1 MFRMILR
8 WLAKR
13 GASAN
18 RRDLVRYIRF
28 LEKASPRDRAI
39 QLITANELRLAMITY
54 IDSDNRIRS
63 LIGRVLRDYPDVEE
77 RELLI
82 TPTYMDHVAI
92 KFRKQK
98 NLTMMA
104 GWLLWMH
111 TFRAVVQPKSRDLA
125 RRMWQLM
132 SEAQP
137 HVPAL
142 LDKVRADHRGS
153 PFPRDTM
160 EAACQ
165 WIPEGF
171 EPGK

>member
-8 WLAKR
+8 LLAKR

-18 RRDLVRYIRF
+18 RRDLARYIRF
-28 LEKASPRDRAI
+28 LEQASPRDRAI
-39 QLITANELRLAMITY
+39 QLITANELRLAVITR
-54 IDSDNRIRS
+54 IDSEDRIHS
-63 LIGRVLRDYPDVEE
+63 LIARVLRDYPDVEE

-82 TPTYMDHVAI
+82 APTYMDHVAI
-92 KFRKQK
+92 KFRKQE
-98 NLTMMA
+98 NMTLMA
-104 GWLLWMH
+104 GWLLWLH
-111 TFRAVVQPKSRDLA
+111 TFRAVVQPKNRDLA

-142 LDKVRADHRGS
+142 LDQVRADHRGS
-153 PFPRDTM
+153 AFSRDTM

-171 EPGK
+171 EPEQ